1 MPPINAAPKPVDSTT
16 ATTTPVTVTVTLPAA
31 LTAVSPA
38 SKTATVHADHGRA
51 SWFHAADATCAHRTI
66 PVGTV
71 VTVTRSTTGA
81 STTCT
86 VTQWGPEDASRIID
100 LSYDT
105 FEQLATTDSGLIDV
119 DISW

>member
-1 MPPINAAPKPVDSTT
+1 VA
-16 ATTTPVTVTVTLPAA
+16 VTVTLPAA

-38 SKTATVHADHGRA
+38 SKSAPTHTDHGQA
-51 SWFHAADATCAHRTI
+51 SWFHAEDATCAHRTI
-66 PVGTV
+66 PAGTV
-71 VTVTRSTTGA
+71 VTVTRTSTGV

-86 VTQWGPEDASRIID
+86 VTQWGPADTSRIID